1 MHKSAPMGAAREA
14 DVDARERE
22 RREQEKQ
29 VIYAEGLRALVE
41 ANAPFLVGGGFA
53 LYGYLGRWRTTKDVD
68 VFIQPDDLHSV
79 LHILMRAGF
88 VCEITDVAWL
98 AKARKADAC
107 IDIIFCSYNGLFPV
121 DKGWFDNARRA
132 VVLGIP
138 VKIVGPEEIIV
149 SKSFV
154 AARDRFDGA
163 DIAWL
168 LRATALKLDWS
179 RIEMLMRDHWQVLLW
194 QLQHFLY
201 VFPSERHLL
210 PKDLMAR
217 LLGKLADELT
227 TDEYEPLICRGPML
241 DPKLY
246 QAEIVVRGAADPR
259 PRKCLV
265 PEDQPF
271 AEGRGDG
278 GGEVQEE
285 PPPAELIAEGS

>member
-1 MHKSAPMGAAREA
+1 METR
-14 DVDARERE
+14 DRE

-29 VIYAEGLRALVE
+29 LIYAEGLRALVE
-41 ANAPFLVGGGFA
+41 AKAPFLVGGGFA
-53 LYGYLGRWRTTKDVD
+53 LYSYLGRWRTTKDVD
-68 VFIQPDDLHSV
+68 VFIQADDLHSV

-132 VVLGIP
+132 VVLGMP
-138 VKIVGPEEIIV
+138 VKIVAPEEIIV

-163 DIAWL
+163 DISWL
-168 LRATALKLDWS
+168 LRATATRLDWA
-179 RIEMLMRDHWQVLLW
+179 RIEHLMREHWQVLLW
-194 QLQHFLY
+194 QLLHFLY

-210 PKDLMAR
+210 PKQLMAR
-217 LLGKLADELT
+217 LLSRLRTELVS
-227 TDEYEPLICRGPML
+227 DEYEPLVCRGPML

-259 PRKCLV
+259 PRKNLV
-265 PEDQPF
+265 PADQPF
-271 AEGRGDG
+271 AGAEDDDNDDDEDDG
-278 GGEVQEE
+278 KLQEE
-285 PPPAELIAEGS
+285 PPPAELIAEGT

>member
-1 MHKSAPMGAAREA
+1 MGDAREA
-14 DVDARERE
+14 NVEARERE
-22 RREQEKQ
+22 RHDQERQ
-29 VIYAEGLRALVE
+29 AIYAEGLRALVE
-41 ANAPFLVGGGFA
+41 AKAPFLVGGGFA

-68 VFIQPDDLHSV
+68 VFIQPDDLHTV

-98 AKARKADAC
+98 AKARKNEAC

-132 VVLGIP
+132 VVLGMR
-138 VKIVGPEEIIV
+138 VQIVGPEEILV

-168 LRATALKLDWS
+168 LRATATRIDWA
-179 RIEMLMRDHWQVLLW
+179 RVEELMGEHWMVLLW
-194 QLQHFLY
+194 QLLHFLY

-210 PKDLMAR
+210 PRDLMAR
-217 LLGKLADELT
+217 LLGKFADEIT
-227 TDEYEPLICRGPML
+227 TDEYEQLVCRGPML

-259 PRKCLV
+259 PRKDLV
-265 PEDQPF
+265 PDDQRF
-271 AEGRGDG
+271 ARAEADDDR
-278 GGEVQEE
+278 ELQEE
-285 PPPAELIAEGS
+285 PPPAELIAEGT

>member
-1 MHKSAPMGAAREA
+1 MGDAREA
-14 DVDARERE
+14 NVEARERE
-22 RREQEKQ
+22 RRDQEKQ
-29 VIYAEGLRALVE
+29 AIYAEGLRALVE
-41 ANAPFLVGGGFA
+41 AKAPFLVGGGFA

-132 VVLGIP
+132 VVLGMP

-163 DIAWL
+163 DISWL
-168 LRATALKLDWS
+168 LRGTANKLDWD
-179 RIEMLMRDHWQVLLW
+179 RVEALMGEHWQVLLW
-194 QLQHFLY
+194 QLMHFLY

-210 PKDLMAR
+210 PKDLIAR
-217 LLGKLADELT
+217 LLGKFADEVT
-227 TDEYEPLICRGPML
+227 TDEYEPLVCRGPML

-259 PRKCLV
+259 PRKNLV
-265 PEDQPF
+265 PADQPF
-271 AEGRGDG
+271 AA
-278 GGEVQEE
+278 GERDEAELQEE
-285 PPPAELIAEGS
+285 PPPAELIAEGN

>member
-1 MHKSAPMGAAREA
+1 MEAR
-14 DVDARERE
+14 DRE
-22 RREQEKQ
+22 RRDQEKQ
-29 VIYAEGLRALVE
+29 LIYGEGLRALVE
-41 ANAPFLVGGGFA
+41 AKAPFLVGGGFA
-53 LYGYLGRWRTTKDVD
+53 LYSYLGRWRTTKDVD
-68 VFIQPDDLHSV
+68 IFIQADDLHTV

-121 DKGWFDNARRA
+121 DKGWFENARRA

-138 VKIVGPEEIIV
+138 VRIVGPEEIIA

-163 DIAWL
+163 DISWL
-168 LRATALKLDWS
+168 LRGTATKLNWR
-179 RIEMLMRDHWQVLLW
+179 RIEHLMRDHWQVLLW
-194 QLQHFLY
+194 QLLHFLY

-210 PKDLMAR
+210 PKELMAR
-217 LLGKLADELT
+217 LLGKLADEVI
-227 TDEYEPLICRGPML
+227 TDEYEPLVCRGPML

-246 QAEIVVRGAADPR
+246 QAEIVVRGAVDPR
-259 PRKCLV
+259 PRKNLV

-271 AEGRGDG
+271 AGEDNQAGDG
-278 GGEVQEE
+278 DEEVQEE
-285 PPPAELIAEGS
+285 PPPAELVAEGT

>member
-1 MHKSAPMGAAREA
+1 MEAR
-14 DVDARERE
+14 DRE
-22 RREQEKQ
+22 RRDQEKQ
-29 VIYAEGLRALVE
+29 LIYGEGLRALVE
-41 ANAPFLVGGGFA
+41 AKAPFLVGGGFA
-53 LYGYLGRWRTTKDVD
+53 LYSYLGRWSTTKDVD
-68 VFIQPDDLHSV
+68 VFIQADDLHSV

-138 VKIVGPEEIIV
+138 VRIVGPEEIIA

-163 DIAWL
+163 DISWL
-168 LRATALKLDWS
+168 LRGTATKLNWK
-179 RIEMLMRDHWQVLLW
+179 RIEHLMRDHWQVLLW
-194 QLQHFLY
+194 QLIHFLY

-210 PKDLMAR
+210 PKELMAR
-217 LLGKLADELT
+217 LLGKLADEVI
-227 TDEYEPLICRGPML
+227 TDEYEPLVCRGPML

-259 PRKCLV
+259 PRKNLV

-271 AEGRGDG
+271 AGKEDEDG
-278 GGEVQEE
+278 EADKEVQEE
-285 PPPAELIAEGS
+285 PPPAELVAEGT

>member
-1 MHKSAPMGAAREA
+1 MEAR
-14 DVDARERE
+14 DRE
-22 RREQEKQ
+22 RRDQEKQ
-29 VIYAEGLRALVE
+29 LIYGEGLRALVE
-41 ANAPFLVGGGFA
+41 AKAPFLVGGGFA
-53 LYGYLGRWRTTKDVD
+53 LYSYLGRWRTTKDVD
-68 VFIQPDDLHSV
+68 VFIQADDLHTV

-132 VVLGIP
+132 VVLGMP
-138 VKIVGPEEIIV
+138 ARIVGPEEIIA

-163 DIAWL
+163 DISWL
-168 LRATALKLDWS
+168 LRGTATKLNWA
-179 RIEMLMRDHWQVLLW
+179 RVEHLMRDHWQVLLW
-194 QLQHFLY
+194 QLIHFLY

-210 PKDLMAR
+210 PKELMAR
-217 LLGKLADELT
+217 LLGKLADEVM
-227 TDEYEPLICRGPML
+227 TDDYEPLVCRGPML

-259 PRKCLV
+259 PRKNLV
-265 PEDQPF
+265 PADQPF
-271 AEGRGDG
+271 AGEDGEAGDG
-278 GGEVQEE
+278 DEEVQEE
-285 PPPAELIAEGS
+285 PPPAELVAEGT